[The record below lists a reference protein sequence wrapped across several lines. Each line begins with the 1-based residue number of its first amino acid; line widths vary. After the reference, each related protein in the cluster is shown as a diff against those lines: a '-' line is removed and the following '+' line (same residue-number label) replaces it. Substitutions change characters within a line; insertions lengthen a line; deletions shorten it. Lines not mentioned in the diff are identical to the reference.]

1 MASMSGDLFPPQAH
15 RADEFVLVRLQPKG
29 DTREGHVGGHER
41 GSKSVSKDAV
51 PFTSEPLA
59 PGEFRVTPKDPL
71 GPGEYAFYYAA
82 QGPGG
87 QLFDFGVD
95 AN

>member
-1 MASMSGDLFPPQAH
+1 M
-15 RADEFVLVRLQPKG
+15 
-29 DTREGHVGGHER
+29 
-41 GSKSVSKDAV
+41 
-51 PFTSEPLA
+51 
-59 PGEFRVTPKDPL
+59 TPKDPL
-71 GPGEYAFYYAA
+71 SPGEYAFYYAA